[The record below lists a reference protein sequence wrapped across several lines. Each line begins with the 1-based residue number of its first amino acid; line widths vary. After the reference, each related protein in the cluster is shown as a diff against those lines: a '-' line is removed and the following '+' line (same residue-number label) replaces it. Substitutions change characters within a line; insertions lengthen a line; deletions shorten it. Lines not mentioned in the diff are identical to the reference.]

1 MRHPIAVA
9 VNFHPCWMLGLAELE
24 LAPELVTLV
33 LAGRPFAVPGEAFV
47 AALEVTAPEQQALD
61 EH

>member
-1 MRHPIAVA
+1 
-9 VNFHPCWMLGLAELE
+9 MLGLAELE

-33 LAGRPFAVPGEAFV
+33 LAGRPFAVPEEAFV
-47 AALEVTAPEQQALD
+47 AALEVTAPEQQALG